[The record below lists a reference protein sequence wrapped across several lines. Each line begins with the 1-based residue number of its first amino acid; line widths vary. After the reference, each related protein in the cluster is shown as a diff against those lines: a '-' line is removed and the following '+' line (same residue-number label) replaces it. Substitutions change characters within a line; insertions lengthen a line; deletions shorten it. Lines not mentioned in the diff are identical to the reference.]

1 MKLKDSLA
9 ATVFLSSIVRFLAR
23 KVIKYAAI
31 AYASIF
37 TYVATSSFTVIH
49 LETESFLGLGTGH
62 KVFIEASPQQI
73 HAAINV
79 DALQYGVIGAIYAAI
94 WIAITIWG
102 LRQVKLFAKN
112 VIAERRAA
120 KEVAA

>member
-9 ATVFLSSIVRFLAR
+9 ATFFYSSPVLFFAR

-31 AYASIF
+31 AYVSIF
-37 TYVATSSFTVIH
+37 AYVATSSFSVIH
-49 LETESFLGLGTGH
+49 LETESFLGTDH

-73 HAAINV
+73 HAAINA
-79 DALQYGVIGAIYAAI
+79 DALHYGVIGAIYAAI
-94 WIAITIWG
+94 WFALIYWG
-102 LRQVKLFAKN
+102 IRLVKRFAKT

>member
-9 ATVFLSSIVRFLAR
+9 AAFFSSSIVLFFVR
-23 KVIKYAAI
+23 KAIKYAAI

-37 TYVATSSFTVIH
+37 TYVATSSFPVIH
-49 LETESFLGLGTGH
+49 LESESFLGFETH
-62 KVFIEASPQQI
+62 HEFFIEASPQQI
-73 HAAINV
+73 HAAING
-79 DALQYGVIGAIYAAI
+79 DALQFGVLGAIYASVL
-94 WIAITIWG
+94 IAITIWG
-102 LRQVKLFAKN
+102 LRQVKLFAKD